1 MESVKTGKT
10 NKVGKNTEMAHTKTN
25 KETHFKQVSAIT
37 NRIRSIGGI
46 FTKIA
51 KKVRELVKK
60 HPKKS
65 SAALV
70 VLTPV
75 ACKRAKELDDKVQ
88 DKSKQA
94 EKENKINWWKYSG
107 LTIATSLLLA
117 ACSAGDID
125 KQIELEQEKQKTEQE
140 KKEAENARDRANKSE
155 IELEQ
160 ERQKT
165 NKSGIELANSQIKA
179 EQERQKTEQEKQK
192 ANKSEIELE
201 QQKQKTI
208 NTQRDLIKE
217 QKDFIKET
225 EQNCQEKHGQ
235 LFIKRARIKTGITTG
250 IAIEIEA
257 ECKTPKPTKTN
268 QTPIQPKHLPNSKH
282 PHSQRGSKAQELIA
296 YLLFEQK
303 DFIIETEQK
312 CQEKHN
318 QFFIKKA
325 GIKGGAIEV
334 EAECKTP
341 KPTKTNQTPIQPKH
355 LPNSKQPHSQ
365 RGSKAQE
372 LIAYLQK
379 ELESLPY
386 SQKAIAKQV
395 DFYKPSSIAYLEL
408 DPRDFKVTEEWQN
421 ENLKIRSKAQAKMLE
436 MRKPQ
441 ANLSPSQSFLFVQ
454 RIFADINKEIEAAA
468 NTEKKAEKV
477 GYGYSKRV

>member
-1 MESVKTGKT
+1 MESIKTGRT
-10 NKVGKNTEMAHTKTN
+10 NKVGKNAKTANIKAN
-25 KETHFKQVSAIT
+25 KETHFKQVSVIT
-37 NRIRSIGGI
+37 NTIRSIGGF

-65 SAALV
+65 KVVLV
-70 VLTPV
+70 VLTHV

-94 EKENKINWWKYSG
+94 EKENQINWWKYSG

-125 KQIELEQEKQKTEQE
+125 KQIELEQEK
-140 KKEAENARDRANKSE
+140 KEANKSG

-235 LFIKRARIKTGITTG
+235 LFIKKARIKTGITTG
-250 IAIEIEA
+250 IAIE
-257 ECKTPKPTKTN
+257 
-268 QTPIQPKHLPNSKH
+268 
-282 PHSQRGSKAQELIA
+282 
-296 YLLFEQK
+296 
-303 DFIIETEQK
+303 
-312 CQEKHN
+312 
-318 QFFIKKA
+318 
-325 GIKGGAIEV
+325 
-334 EAECKTP
+334 
-341 KPTKTNQTPIQPKH
+341 
-355 LPNSKQPHSQ
+355 
-365 RGSKAQE
+365 
-372 LIAYLQK
+372 
-379 ELESLPY
+379 
-386 SQKAIAKQV
+386 
-395 DFYKPSSIAYLEL
+395 
-408 DPRDFKVTEEWQN
+408 
-421 ENLKIRSKAQAKMLE
+421 
-436 MRKPQ
+436 
-441 ANLSPSQSFLFVQ
+441 
-454 RIFADINKEIEAAA
+454 
-468 NTEKKAEKV
+468 
-477 GYGYSKRV
+477 

>member
-1 MESVKTGKT
+1 MESVKAGKT
-10 NKVGKNTEMAHTKTN
+10 NKVGKNAEMANTKTN
-25 KETHFKQVSAIT
+25 KETHFKQVSTIT
-37 NRIRSIGGI
+37 NTLRSIGGI

-51 KKVRELVKK
+51 KKVRGLVKK

-65 SAALV
+65 KVALV
-70 VLTPV
+70 VLTHA

-94 EKENKINWWKYSG
+94 EKENQINWWKYSG

-117 ACSAGDID
+117 ACSTGDID
-125 KQIELEQEKQKTEQE
+125 KQIELEQEKQK
-140 KKEAENARDRANKSE
+140 ANKSG

-165 NKSGIELANSQIKA
+165 NKSGIELEQQRQKAEQEKQKTNKSEIELANSQIKA

-235 LFIKRARIKTGITTG
+235 LFIKKTRIKTGITTG

-257 ECKTPKPTKTN
+257 ECKTPKP
-268 QTPIQPKHLPNSKH
+268 
-282 PHSQRGSKAQELIA
+282 A
-296 YLLFEQK
+296 
-303 DFIIETEQK
+303 
-312 CQEKHN
+312 
-318 QFFIKKA
+318 
-325 GIKGGAIEV
+325 
-334 EAECKTP
+334 
-341 KPTKTNQTPIQPKH
+341 KTNQTPIQPKH
-355 LPNSKQPHSQ
+355 LPNSKQPRSQ

-408 DPRDFKVTEEWQN
+408 DPRDFNATEEYRFMI
-421 ENLKIRSKAQAKMLE
+421 KTR
-436 MRKPQ
+436 
-441 ANLSPSQSFLFVQ
+441 
-454 RIFADINKEIEAAA
+454 
-468 NTEKKAEKV
+468 
-477 GYGYSKRV
+477 

>member
-1 MESVKTGKT
+1 MESVKTGRT
-10 NKVGKNTEMAHTKTN
+10 NKVGKNTEVANTKTN
-25 KETHFKQVSAIT
+25 KGTHFKQVSAIT
-37 NRIRSIGGI
+37 NIIRSIGGF

-51 KKVRELVKK
+51 KKVRGLVKK

-65 SAALV
+65 NAALV
-70 VLTPV
+70 VLTHV
-75 ACKRAKELDDKVQ
+75 ACKKAKELDDKVQ

-94 EKENKINWWKYSG
+94 EKENQINWWKYSG

-125 KQIELEQEKQKTEQE
+125 KQIELEQEK
-140 KKEAENARDRANKSE
+140 KEVENARDRANKSG

-235 LFIKRARIKTGITTG
+235 LFIKKARIKTGITTG

-257 ECKTPKPTKTN
+257 ECKTPKP
-268 QTPIQPKHLPNSKH
+268 
-282 PHSQRGSKAQELIA
+282 A
-296 YLLFEQK
+296 
-303 DFIIETEQK
+303 
-312 CQEKHN
+312 
-318 QFFIKKA
+318 
-325 GIKGGAIEV
+325 
-334 EAECKTP
+334 
-341 KPTKTNQTPIQPKH
+341 KTNQTPIQPKH

-408 DPRDFKVTEEWQN
+408 DPRDFNVTEEWQK

-436 MRKPQ
+436 MRHLKPDPQ
-441 ANLSPSQSFLFVQ
+441 AHLSTSQSLLLVQ
-454 RIFADINKEIEAAA
+454 KIFADVNKEIKAAA
-468 NTEKKAEKV
+468 NTEKKAEKA

>member
-10 NKVGKNTEMAHTKTN
+10 NKVGKNTEMANAKAN

-37 NRIRSIGGI
+37 NTFKSIGGI

-65 SAALV
+65 NAALV
-70 VLTPV
+70 VLTHV

-94 EKENKINWWKYSG
+94 EKENQINWWKYSG
-107 LTIATSLLLA
+107 LTIATSLLLV
-117 ACSAGDID
+117 ACSAGDTD
-125 KQIELEQEKQKTEQE
+125 KQIELEQERQKANKSGIELEQERQKTEQE
-140 KKEAENARDRANKSE
+140 RQKTNKSE

-192 ANKSEIELE
+192 ANKSAIELE

-235 LFIKRARIKTGITTG
+235 LFIKKARIKTGITTG

-257 ECKTPKPTKTN
+257 ECKTPKP
-268 QTPIQPKHLPNSKH
+268 
-282 PHSQRGSKAQELIA
+282 A
-296 YLLFEQK
+296 
-303 DFIIETEQK
+303 
-312 CQEKHN
+312 
-318 QFFIKKA
+318 
-325 GIKGGAIEV
+325 
-334 EAECKTP
+334 
-341 KPTKTNQTPIQPKH
+341 KTNQTPIQPKH

-395 DFYKPSSIAYLEL
+395 NFYRPSSIAYLEL
-408 DPRDFKVTEEWQN
+408 DPRDFKATEEWQK

-436 MRKPQ
+436 MRHLKPDPQ
-441 ANLSPSQSFLFVQ
+441 AHLPISQSLLFVQ
-454 RIFADINKEIEAAA
+454 KIFADINKEIKVVA
-468 NTEKKAEKV
+468 NTEKKAEKA
-477 GYGYSKRV
+477 GYGYSKRM

>member
-10 NKVGKNTEMAHTKTN
+10 NKVGKNTEMANTKAN
-25 KETHFKQVSAIT
+25 KGTHFKQASVIT
-37 NRIRSIGGI
+37 NMIRSIGGI

-65 SAALV
+65 NVALV
-70 VLTPV
+70 VLTHV

-94 EKENKINWWKYSG
+94 EKENQINWWKYSG

-117 ACSAGDID
+117 ACSVGDID

-140 KKEAENARDRANKSE
+140 QQKTEQEKQKANKSG

-179 EQERQKTEQEKQK
+179 EQERQKTEQERQK
-192 ANKSEIELE
+192 TNKSEIELE

-235 LFIKRARIKTGITTG
+235 LFIKRARIKTGVTTG

-257 ECKTPKPTKTN
+257 ECKTPKP
-268 QTPIQPKHLPNSKH
+268 
-282 PHSQRGSKAQELIA
+282 A
-296 YLLFEQK
+296 
-303 DFIIETEQK
+303 
-312 CQEKHN
+312 
-318 QFFIKKA
+318 
-325 GIKGGAIEV
+325 
-334 EAECKTP
+334 
-341 KPTKTNQTPIQPKH
+341 KTNQTPIQPKH

-395 DFYKPSSIAYLEL
+395 NFYKPSSIAYLEL
-408 DPRDFKVTEEWQN
+408 DPRDFNVTEEWQK

-436 MRKPQ
+436 MRHLKPDPQ
-441 ANLSPSQSFLFVQ
+441 AHLPTSQSLLFVQ
-454 RIFADINKEIEAAA
+454 KIFADINKEIKVVA
-468 NTEKKAEKV
+468 NTEKKVEKA
-477 GYGYSKRV
+477 GHGYSKRM

>member
-10 NKVGKNTEMAHTKTN
+10 NKVGKNTEMANTKAS
-25 KETHFKQVSAIT
+25 KETHFKQASAIT
-37 NRIRSIGGI
+37 NIIRSIGGI
-46 FTKIA
+46 FTKIV

-65 SAALV
+65 NAALV
-70 VLTPV
+70 VLTHA

-94 EKENKINWWKYSG
+94 EKENQINWWKYSG

-117 ACSAGDID
+117 ACNVGDID
-125 KQIELEQEKQKTEQE
+125 KQIELEQEK
-140 KKEAENARDRANKSE
+140 KEVENARDRANKSG

-165 NKSGIELANSQIKA
+165 NKSGIELEQQRQKTEQEKQKTNKSEIELANSQIKA
-179 EQERQKTEQEKQK
+179 EQE
-192 ANKSEIELE
+192 
-201 QQKQKTI
+201 KQKTI

-250 IAIEIEA
+250 IAIE
-257 ECKTPKPTKTN
+257 
-268 QTPIQPKHLPNSKH
+268 
-282 PHSQRGSKAQELIA
+282 
-296 YLLFEQK
+296 
-303 DFIIETEQK
+303 
-312 CQEKHN
+312 
-318 QFFIKKA
+318 
-325 GIKGGAIEV
+325 V

-341 KPTKTNQTPIQPKH
+341 KPAKTNQTPIQPKH

-408 DPRDFKVTEEWQN
+408 DPRDFNVTEEWQN

-436 MRKPQ
+436 MRSLKPDPQ
-441 ANLSPSQSFLFVQ
+441 AHLPTSQSLLFVQ
-454 RIFADINKEIEAAA
+454 KIFADVNKEIKVVA
-468 NTEKKAEKV
+468 NTEKKAEKA
-477 GYGYSKRV
+477 GYGYSKRM

>member
-1 MESVKTGKT
+1 MKSVKTGKT
-10 NKVGKNTEMAHTKTN
+10 NKVGKNTEMANTKTN
-25 KETHFKQVSAIT
+25 KETHFKQVSAII
-37 NRIRSIGGI
+37 NRLRSIGGI

-65 SAALV
+65 NAALV
-70 VLTPV
+70 VLTHV

-94 EKENKINWWKYSG
+94 EKENQINWWKYSG

-117 ACSAGDID
+117 ACSTGDID
-125 KQIELEQEKQKTEQE
+125 KQIELEQEK
-140 KKEAENARDRANKSE
+140 KEVENARDRANKS
-155 IELEQ
+155 
-160 ERQKT
+160 
-165 NKSGIELANSQIKA
+165 GIEL

-201 QQKQKTI
+201 QERQKTNKSGIELEQQRQKTEQEKQKTNKSEIELANSQIKAEQEKQKTI

-235 LFIKRARIKTGITTG
+235 LFIKRTRIKTGITTG

-257 ECKTPKPTKTN
+257 ECKTPKP
-268 QTPIQPKHLPNSKH
+268 
-282 PHSQRGSKAQELIA
+282 A
-296 YLLFEQK
+296 
-303 DFIIETEQK
+303 
-312 CQEKHN
+312 
-318 QFFIKKA
+318 
-325 GIKGGAIEV
+325 
-334 EAECKTP
+334 
-341 KPTKTNQTPIQPKH
+341 KTNQTPIQPKH

-365 RGSKAQE
+365 RGSKVQE
-372 LIAYLQK
+372 FIAYLQK

-436 MRKPQ
+436 MRNPQ
-441 ANLSPSQSFLFVQ
+441 AHLSPSQSLLFVQ
-454 RIFADINKEIEAAA
+454 KIFADINKEIKVVA
-468 NTEKKAEKV
+468 NTEKKAEKA
-477 GYGYSKRV
+477 GYGYSKRM

>member
-1 MESVKTGKT
+1 MESVKTGRT
-10 NKVGKNTEMAHTKTN
+10 NKVGKNTEMAHTKAN
-25 KETHFKQVSAIT
+25 RETHFKQVSAIT
-37 NRIRSIGGI
+37 NTLRSIGGI

-51 KKVRELVKK
+51 KKVRELFKK

-65 SAALV
+65 NAALV
-70 VLTPV
+70 VLTHV
-75 ACKRAKELDDKVQ
+75 ACKKARELDDKVQ

-94 EKENKINWWKYSG
+94 EKENQINWWKYSG
-107 LTIATSLLLA
+107 LTIAASLLLA
-117 ACSAGDID
+117 ACSADDID
-125 KQIELEQEKQKTEQE
+125 KQIELEQEKQKANKSGIELEQE
-140 KKEAENARDRANKSE
+140 RQKTNKSE

-179 EQERQKTEQEKQK
+179 EQEKQKTEQEKQK
-192 ANKSEIELE
+192 ANKSGIELE

-235 LFIKRARIKTGITTG
+235 LFIKKARIKTGITTG

-268 QTPIQPKHLPNSKH
+268 QTPIQPKHLPNSK
-282 PHSQRGSKAQELIA
+282 
-296 YLLFEQK
+296 
-303 DFIIETEQK
+303 
-312 CQEKHN
+312 
-318 QFFIKKA
+318 
-325 GIKGGAIEV
+325 
-334 EAECKTP
+334 
-341 KPTKTNQTPIQPKH
+341 QPR
-355 LPNSKQPHSQ
+355 SQ

-379 ELESLPY
+379 ELESLPH

-408 DPRDFKVTEEWQN
+408 DPRDFNVTEEWQK

-436 MRKPQ
+436 MRNPQ
-441 ANLSPSQSFLFVQ
+441 AHLPTSQSLLFVQ
-454 RIFADINKEIEAAA
+454 KIFADINKEIEAAA
-468 NTEKKAEKV
+468 NTEKKAEKA

>member
-1 MESVKTGKT
+1 MESVKTGRT
-10 NKVGKNTEMAHTKTN
+10 NKVGKNAETANTKAN

-37 NRIRSIGGI
+37 NTLRSIGGF

-51 KKVRELVKK
+51 KKVRELFKK

-65 SAALV
+65 KAALV
-70 VLTPV
+70 VLTHV

-94 EKENKINWWKYSG
+94 EKENQINWWKYSG
-107 LTIATSLLLA
+107 LTIATSLLLV

-125 KQIELEQEKQKTEQE
+125 KQIELEQEK
-140 KKEAENARDRANKSE
+140 KEAENARDRANKSGIELEQQRQKTEQERQKTNKSE

-235 LFIKRARIKTGITTG
+235 LFIKRTRIKTGITTG

-257 ECKTPKPTKTN
+257 ECKTPKP
-268 QTPIQPKHLPNSKH
+268 
-282 PHSQRGSKAQELIA
+282 A
-296 YLLFEQK
+296 
-303 DFIIETEQK
+303 
-312 CQEKHN
+312 
-318 QFFIKKA
+318 
-325 GIKGGAIEV
+325 
-334 EAECKTP
+334 
-341 KPTKTNQTPIQPKH
+341 KTNQTPIQPKH

-386 SQKAIAKQV
+386 SQKAITKQV

-436 MRKPQ
+436 MRKTQ
-441 ANLSPSQSFLFVQ
+441 ANLSPSQSLLFVQ
-454 RIFADINKEIEAAA
+454 KIFADININKEIEAAA
-468 NTEKKAEKV
+468 NTEKKAEKA
-477 GYGYSKRV
+477 GYGYSKRM

>member
-10 NKVGKNTEMAHTKTN
+10 NKVGKNAETANTKAN

-37 NRIRSIGGI
+37 NMIRSIGGF
-46 FTKIA
+46 FTKIMNR
-51 KKVRELVKK
+51 VRELVKK

-65 SAALV
+65 NVALV
-70 VLTPV
+70 VLTHA

-94 EKENKINWWKYSG
+94 EKENQINWWKYSG

-117 ACSAGDID
+117 ACNAGDID
-125 KQIELEQEKQKTEQE
+125 KQIELEQEK
-140 KKEAENARDRANKSE
+140 KEVENARDRANKSG
-155 IELEQ
+155 IELEQQRQKTEQ

-179 EQERQKTEQEKQK
+179 EQERQKT
-192 ANKSEIELE
+192 NKSGIELE
-201 QQKQKTI
+201 QQRQKAEQEKQKTI

-235 LFIKRARIKTGITTG
+235 LFIKKARIKTGITTG

-257 ECKTPKPTKTN
+257 ECKTPKPAKTN
-268 QTPIQPKHLPNSKH
+268 QTP
-282 PHSQRGSKAQELIA
+282 
-296 YLLFEQK
+296 
-303 DFIIETEQK
+303 
-312 CQEKHN
+312 
-318 QFFIKKA
+318 
-325 GIKGGAIEV
+325 
-334 EAECKTP
+334 
-341 KPTKTNQTPIQPKH
+341 KPAKTNQTPIQPKH

-372 LIAYLQK
+372 FIAYLQK

-395 DFYKPSSIAYLEL
+395 NFYKPSSIAYLEL
-408 DPRDFKVTEEWQN
+408 DPRDFNVTEEWQK

-436 MRKPQ
+436 MRNPQ
-441 ANLSPSQSFLFVQ
+441 AHLSTFQSFSIIQNIV
-454 RIFADINKEIEAAA
+454 ADISKEIEAVA
-468 NTEKKAEKV
+468 NTEKKAEKA
-477 GYGYSKRV
+477 GYGYSKRM

>member
-10 NKVGKNTEMAHTKTN
+10 NKVGKNTETADTKAN
-25 KETHFKQVSAIT
+25 KEAHFKQASAIT
-37 NRIRSIGGI
+37 NTLRSIGGF

-51 KKVRELVKK
+51 KRVRELVKK

-65 SAALV
+65 NAALV
-70 VLTPV
+70 VLTHV
-75 ACKRAKELDDKVQ
+75 ACKKAKKLDDKVQ

-94 EKENKINWWKYSG
+94 EKENQINWWKYSG
-107 LTIATSLLLA
+107 LTIAASLLLA
-117 ACSAGDID
+117 ACSTGDTD
-125 KQIELEQEKQKTEQE
+125 KQIELEQEKQKANKSGIELEQERQKTEQE
-140 KKEAENARDRANKSE
+140 RQKTNKSE

-235 LFIKRARIKTGITTG
+235 LFIKKTRITTGVTTG

-268 QTPIQPKHLPNSKH
+268 QTPIQPKHLPNSKQ
-282 PHSQRGSKAQELIA
+282 PRSQRGSKAQE
-296 YLLFEQK
+296 F
-303 DFIIETEQK
+303 
-312 CQEKHN
+312 
-318 QFFIKKA
+318 
-325 GIKGGAIEV
+325 
-334 EAECKTP
+334 
-341 KPTKTNQTPIQPKH
+341 
-355 LPNSKQPHSQ
+355 
-365 RGSKAQE
+365 
-372 LIAYLQK
+372 IAYLQK
-379 ELESLPY
+379 ELEFLPY

-395 DFYKPSSIAYLEL
+395 DFYKPNSIAYLEL
-408 DPRDFKVTEEWQN
+408 DPRDFNVTGEWQK

-436 MRKPQ
+436 MRDLKPDLQ
-441 ANLSPSQSFLFVQ
+441 ANLSTSQSLLFVQ
-454 RIFADINKEIEAAA
+454 KIFVDVNKEIEAAA
-468 NTEKKAEKV
+468 NTEKKVEKA
-477 GYGYSKRV
+477 GYGYSKRM

>member
-1 MESVKTGKT
+1 MESVKTAKT
-10 NKVGKNTEMAHTKTN
+10 NKVGKNTETANTKAN
-25 KETHFKQVSAIT
+25 KETHFKQASAIT
-37 NRIRSIGGI
+37 NTLRSIGGF
-46 FTKIA
+46 FTKIM
-51 KKVRELVKK
+51 KRVRELVKK

-65 SAALV
+65 NAALV
-70 VLTPV
+70 VLTHV
-75 ACKRAKELDDKVQ
+75 ACKKAKELDDKVQ

-94 EKENKINWWKYSG
+94 EKENQINWWKYSG

-117 ACSAGDID
+117 ACSVGDID

-140 KKEAENARDRANKSE
+140 QQKTEQEKQKANKSG

-192 ANKSEIELE
+192 TNKSEIELE

-235 LFIKRARIKTGITTG
+235 LFIKKARIKTGITTG
-250 IAIEIEA
+250 IAIEVEA
-257 ECKTPKPTKTN
+257 ECKTSKPTKTN
-268 QTPIQPKHLPNSKH
+268 QTPIQPKHLPS
-282 PHSQRGSKAQELIA
+282 
-296 YLLFEQK
+296 
-303 DFIIETEQK
+303 
-312 CQEKHN
+312 
-318 QFFIKKA
+318 
-325 GIKGGAIEV
+325 
-334 EAECKTP
+334 
-341 KPTKTNQTPIQPKH
+341 
-355 LPNSKQPHSQ
+355 SKQPRSQ

-408 DPRDFKVTEEWQN
+408 DPRDFNVTEEWQK

-436 MRKPQ
+436 MRHLKPDPQ
-441 ANLSPSQSFLFVQ
+441 AHLSTSQSLLFVQ
-454 RIFADINKEIEAAA
+454 KIFADVNKEIKAVA
-468 NTEKKAEKV
+468 NTEKKVEKAD
-477 GYGYSKRV
+477 GYSKRM

>member
-1 MESVKTGKT
+1 MESAKTGKT
-10 NKVGKNTEMAHTKTN
+10 NKVGKNAETADTKAN
-25 KETHFKQVSAIT
+25 KETHFKQASAIT
-37 NRIRSIGGI
+37 NTLRSISGF

-51 KKVRELVKK
+51 KRVRELVKK

-65 SAALV
+65 RVALV
-70 VLTPV
+70 VLTHV
-75 ACKRAKELDDKVQ
+75 ACKKAKELDDKVQ

-94 EKENKINWWKYSG
+94 EKENQINWWKYSG
-107 LTIATSLLLA
+107 LTIAASLLLA
-117 ACSAGDID
+117 ACSVGDTD
-125 KQIELEQEKQKTEQE
+125 KQIELEQEKQKANKSGIELEQEKQKANKSGIELEQERQKTEQE
-140 KKEAENARDRANKSE
+140 RQKTNKSE

-208 NTQRDLIKE
+208 NTQRNLVKE
-217 QKDFIKET
+217 QKDFIKYA
-225 EQNCQEKHGQ
+225 EQNCQG
-235 LFIKRARIKTGITTG
+235 
-250 IAIEIEA
+250 
-257 ECKTPKPTKTN
+257 N
-268 QTPIQPKHLPNSKH
+268 
-282 PHSQRGSKAQELIA
+282 
-296 YLLFEQK
+296 
-303 DFIIETEQK
+303 
-312 CQEKHN
+312 HN
-318 QFFIKKA
+318 QFFIKKG
-325 GIKGGAIEV
+325 GIKGGIAGIAIEV

-355 LPNSKQPHSQ
+355 LPNSKQPRSQ

-408 DPRDFKVTEEWQN
+408 DPRDFNVTEEWQK

-436 MRKPQ
+436 MRSLKPDSQ
-441 ANLSPSQSFLFVQ
+441 AHLSTLKKV
-454 RIFADINKEIEAAA
+454 
-468 NTEKKAEKV
+468 EKA
-477 GYGYSKRV
+477 GYGYSKRM